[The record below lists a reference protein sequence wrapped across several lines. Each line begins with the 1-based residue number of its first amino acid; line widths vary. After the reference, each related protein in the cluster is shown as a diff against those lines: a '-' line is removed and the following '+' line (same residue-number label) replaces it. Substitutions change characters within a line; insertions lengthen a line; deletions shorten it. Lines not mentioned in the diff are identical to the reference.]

1 MFFIPRHAPS
11 SDPSFWITPEET
23 PYPYPALYGL
33 EAHPIYSGASSIGT
47 NKSPGMIENI
57 SPKNLVVKCVE
68 AIGRFLLGLDIQL
81 PL

>member
-1 MFFIPRHAPS
+1 MGQLPKKRS
-11 SDPSFWITPEET
+11 
-23 PYPYPALYGL
+23 YPYFALYGL
-33 EAHPIYSGASSIGT
+33 EAHPVYSGASFVGA
-47 NKSPGMIENI
+47 NKLPGMIENI